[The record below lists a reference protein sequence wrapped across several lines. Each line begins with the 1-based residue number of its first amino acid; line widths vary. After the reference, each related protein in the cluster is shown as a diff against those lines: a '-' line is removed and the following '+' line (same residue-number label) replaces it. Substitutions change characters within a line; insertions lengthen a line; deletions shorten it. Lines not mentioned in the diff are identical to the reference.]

1 MNIKCYIFKSRK
13 IFVLIKWRHI
23 WSFILVMWRHLWTPP
38 LIPNFCSKIYFQQSL
53 SRHNSGEIESLNF
66 LLDSSNTVTRK
77 YGLVLQIIS
86 WTIFNTSFQIR
97 TRDLIEGKAIFS
109 TLIIIGVTFNVYLLI
124 KVLSLMNI
132 MNKPR
137 MKYLEIFNQLDAYMR
152 KRQFPIQLQNRLKFF
167 FKKKFRRFYYEEDVI
182 KKMLSGKI
190 MLCFISKGN

>member
-1 MNIKCYIFKSRK
+1 MWFSAFENLELAMNTFFVFHKFQYIKNQS
-13 IFVLIKWRHI
+13 
-23 WSFILVMWRHLWTPP
+23 WSCDVFFEQ
-38 LIPNFCSKIYFQQSL
+38 PNFFQTYSQKSV
-53 SRHNSGEIESLNF
+53 SRQRIGESASINF
-66 LLDSSNTVTRK
+66 LLDKNNSVTSK
-77 YGLVLQIIS
+77 YGMVLQIIS
-86 WTIFNTSFQIR
+86 WTIFNTSFQIQ
-97 TRDLIEGKAIFS
+97 THDLVEGKAIFA

-182 KKMLSGKI
+182 KKMLSGEM
-190 MLCFISKGN
+190 MLCFILKGN

>member
-1 MNIKCYIFKSRK
+1 
-13 IFVLIKWRHI
+13 
-23 WSFILVMWRHLWTPP
+23 MWRHFWTPP